1 MELNLLAIDGFP
13 IVQASCPPSLLD
25 EVAMANLT
33 KFRVD
38 PLLIKV
44 LSDTYR
50 STEKALKEL
59 VDNAWDA
66 DATEVRITLPAP
78 MTRDP
83 IIVSDNGS
91 GMIPSEVENTYMVV
105 ADDRRSRS
113 GDLTRI
119 HRRQVKGRKGIGKFA
134 GLMAANTMGMETK
147 SRGQRTHVEIPMSA
161 LKPREAGLETVEV
174 PIHVSTDCDPD
185 DHGTTITLSDLI
197 QGLVYPNAEQL
208 RKLLFHEYGRAE
220 NFSIF
225 VDGAQLNMGDLP
237 GLPHQHCEHLPSVG
251 SVDLRMTIGDGKQRF
266 KGSGI
271 VLKVGGKTVGDPGFF
286 GLEDDEEV
294 PKRLLK
300 QVYGEVH
307 ADGLLP
313 GVTGDWGA
321 IIENTVGYKE
331 LIDFVGQQVKA
342 KLTEVHKRDMALAKA
357 RIQRRIEAALAKL
370 PEHRRRIAERYLQR
384 VLAKFYD
391 EPDEKLT
398 VIINLCLEAMEVDD
412 YYVVVENLEKAEKGD
427 VSTFAQALQDF
438 GLLDMA
444 FMMRQAQRRMQYLDH
459 LEHLINDPK
468 TTEKLLH
475 NAIAQN
481 LWVLGPQYA
490 LITSNR
496 TLATVI
502 EQYGSDKFQGARAS
516 KRPDLFLGQ
525 VMSSG
530 HLLIEFKRPSKAID
544 RDDEAQAVKYRDD
557 LRKTFEPIEILL
569 IGKGRASSVDP
580 RDTSRGVTVVSYAQ
594 LVSTARN
601 QLAWLLQQQLTD
613 HRLPPMGAAV
623 APIL

>member
-1 MELNLLAIDGFP
+1 ME
-13 IVQASCPPSLLD
+13 
-25 EVAMANLT
+25 NLT
-33 KFRVD
+33 RFRVD

-44 LSDTYR
+44 LSETYR

-66 DATEVRITLPAP
+66 DATTVHVTLPAP
-78 MTRDP
+78 MTRNP
-83 IIVSDNGS
+83 IVITDDGS
-91 GMIPSEVENTYMVV
+91 GMVPSEVEQTYMVV

-113 GDLTRI
+113 GDLTRTY
-119 HRRQVKGRKGIGKFA
+119 RRQVKGRKGIGKFA
-134 GLMAANTMGMETK
+134 GLMAANTMEMETK
-147 SRGQRTHVEIPMSA
+147 SRGQRTYVKIPMSA
-161 LKPREAGLETVEV
+161 LKPREADLETVHV
-174 PIHVSTDCDPD
+174 PIHVSNDCDPD

-197 QGLVYPNAEQL
+197 QSLEYPDADQL
-208 RKLLFHEYGRAE
+208 RKLLFIEYGRAE

-225 VDGAQLNMGDLP
+225 VNGDRLDIDDLP
-237 GLPHQHCEHLPSVG
+237 GAQHKRCEHLPAVG
-251 SVDLRMTIGDGKQRF
+251 STDLRMTIGEGKQRF

-271 VLKVGGKTVGDPGFF
+271 ALKVGGKTVGDPGFF
-286 GLEDDEEV
+286 GLENDEEV

-307 ADGLLP
+307 ADGLLQ

-321 IIENTVGYKE
+321 IVENTVGYKE
-331 LIDFVGQQVKA
+331 VVEFVRQQIKA
-342 KLTEVHKRDMALAKA
+342 KLSEVHKRDMALAKA
-357 RIQRRIEAALAKL
+357 RIQRRIESTLAKL

-398 VIINLCLEAMEVDD
+398 VIVNLCLEALEVDD

-427 VSTFAQALQDF
+427 VSIFAQALKDF

-444 FMMRQAQRRMQYLDH
+444 FMMRQAKRRMQYLDH

-475 NAIAQN
+475 DAIAQN

-490 LITSNR
+490 LIASNR

-502 EQYGSDKFQGARAS
+502 DQYASARFQGTRAN

-525 VMSSG
+525 RLSSG

-544 RDDEAQAVKYRDD
+544 RDDETQAVKYRDD
-557 LRKTFEPIEILL
+557 LIKKFEPIEILM
-569 IGKGRASSVDP
+569 IGSGRASSVDP
-580 RDTSRGVTVVSYAQ
+580 RTLPSGLTVVSYSQ
-594 LVSTARN
+594 LVSTARA
-601 QLAWLLQQQLTD
+601 QLDWLLQQQLTD

-623 APIL
+623 APTP